1 MILSV
6 GGIAFAYNGRP
17 VLKDVTCEVLPG
29 EILAILGV
37 NGAGK
42 STLLKCMNGILKAQ
56 KGCVFLDKQNV
67 ALMERNERARNFGY
81 VPQHRG
87 EEEMTVFD
95 AVLLGRKPWIGWSA
109 SERDLEIVDRVIHL
123 LGLEPLAL
131 RPLRTLSGGEAQKV
145 LIARALAQEPEVLL
159 LDEPTNSLDV
169 KNQVEIMTLLKR
181 VVREHRLIATVSI
194 HDLNLALRFA
204 DRFLML
210 KDGSVYTI
218 TEPDRISRE
227 MIRDVYGIDVLLG
240 NIGGWPVAVPINEP
254 SGSQP

>member
-1 MILSV
+1 MILSL
-6 GGIAFAYNGRP
+6 GGVEFAYNGRP
-17 VLKDVTCEVLPG
+17 VLKDVTCEVQPG

-42 STLLKCMNGILKAQ
+42 STLLKCMNGILKAHR
-56 KGCVFLDKQNV
+56 GCVLLDNQDV
-67 ALMERNERARNFGY
+67 ALMERNQRARNFGY

-109 SERDLEIVDRVIHL
+109 AHKDLEIVDKVIHL
-123 LGLEPLAL
+123 LALEPLAL

-169 KNQVEIMTLLKR
+169 RNQVEIMALLKR
-181 VVREHRLIATVSI
+181 VVREHRLIAVVSI

-210 KDGSVYTI
+210 KDGSVYAI
-218 TEPDRISRE
+218 TEAGSISRE

-240 NIGGWPVAVPINEP
+240 SIGGWPVAVPINEP

>member
-6 GGIAFAYNGRP
+6 GGIEFAYNGRP

-29 EILAILGV
+29 EILAVLGV

-42 STLLKCMNGILKAQ
+42 STLLKCMNGMLKGQ
-56 KGCVFLDKQNV
+56 KGCVFLDRQEV
-67 ALMERNERARNFGY
+67 CLMERNERARNFGY

-87 EEEMTVFD
+87 EEEMIVFD
-95 AVLLGRKPWIGWSA
+95 AVLLGRKPWIDWSA
-109 SERDLEIVDRVIHL
+109 SQRDLEIADKVIRL
-123 LGLEPLAL
+123 LGLGPLAL

-159 LDEPTNSLDV
+159 LDEPTNSLDM
-169 KNQVEIMTLLKR
+169 KNQMEIMTLLKR
-181 VVREHRLIATVSI
+181 VVREHKLIAAVSI

-210 KDGSVYTI
+210 KDGSVYAI
-218 TEPDRISRE
+218 TEAGSVSRE

-240 NIGGWPVAVPINEP
+240 DIGGWPVAVPVNES
-254 SGSQP
+254 SGR

>member
-6 GGIAFAYNGRP
+6 AGIEFSYNGRP

-29 EILAILGV
+29 EILAVLGV

-56 KGCVFLDKQNV
+56 KGCVLLDKQEV

-87 EEEMTVFD
+87 EEEMVVFD

-109 SERDLEIVDRVIHL
+109 SERTWRSWTGSSISWRSSLS
-123 LGLEPLAL
+123 PSAL
-131 RPLRTLSGGEAQKV
+131 YSTLSGGEAQKV

-169 KNQVEIMTLLKR
+169 KNQVEIMALLKR
-181 VVREHRLIATVSI
+181 VVREHKLIAAVSI

-210 KDGSVYTI
+210 KDGSVYAI
-218 TEPDRISRE
+218 TETSGISRE

-240 NIGGWPVAVPINEP
+240 DIGGWPVAVPINEP